1 MLIYINH
8 YLYIIMIERI
18 PQLKNRDYDATY
30 RENGTPCPKNT
41 GSKYSDHNVND
52 EAYGNRTHCDNCLL
66 CKQQVVQANSK
77 ESCGVMCMWR
87 DEPPFPPLYHI
98 DEEKWYIYTYCHTR
112 RKKIRK
118 IEWSKTEGCWKYTFS
133 RDQNSVQESYIF
145 DTRKEVD
152 EYILL
157 CRISSTMRDIQE
169 HQKQYGSLPGSLK
182 NLLLTAGNNDQPC

>member
-98 DEEKWYIYTYCHTR
+98 DEENGISIPIVIPAG
-112 RKKIRK
+112 KKSAKLSGVKQKDVGNIHFPGIK
-118 IEWSKTEGCWKYTFS
+118 ILSK
-133 RDQNSVQESYIF
+133 NP
-145 DTRKEVD
+145 
-152 EYILL
+152 
-157 CRISSTMRDIQE
+157 ISSTPVKMLMNISFYVGFPAPCVIFRNI
-169 HQKQYGSLPGSLK
+169 K
-182 NLLLTAGNNDQPC
+182 NNTVHCRVP